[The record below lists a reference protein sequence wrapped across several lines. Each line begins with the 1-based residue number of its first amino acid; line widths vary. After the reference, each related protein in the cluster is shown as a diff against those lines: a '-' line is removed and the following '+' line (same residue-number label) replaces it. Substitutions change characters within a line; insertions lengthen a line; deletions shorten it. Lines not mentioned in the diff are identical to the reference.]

1 MDIQHAITL
10 KRDAEEQAKRR
21 AEKESVEE
29 QARALKVHAD
39 WQNAYSALHRAIT
52 RVNQQLVADGFG
64 SEFRYQPQPHSP
76 RDAIAMGIL
85 YHNDRRNR
93 WTIAQRTITVSA
105 HGSVKMER
113 GPVSDIGAAPYP
125 IERLTD
131 LAWEDILSR
140 LFQTEGA

>member
-1 MDIQHAITL
+1 MDIQHAISL

-21 AEKESVEE
+21 AQKMSFEE
-29 QARALKVHAD
+29 QARHLKAQEA
-39 WQNAYSALHRAIT
+39 WQAAFAAMHRAIG
-52 RVNQQLVADGFG
+52 RVNKQLAADGYG

-93 WTIAQRTITVSA
+93 WTIAQRTMTVLA
-105 HGSVKMER
+105 QGSVKMER
-113 GPVSDIGAAPYP
+113 GPVSDIGASPYDV
-125 IERLTD
+125 ERLTD